1 MSYIVRLHV
10 AFECDDNAPVAELA
24 AKHLHLGVADGDAD
38 ATYFLSYLATRTGT
52 NPGPKGGLSLWGIR
66 GNYSNGSRFCDILI
80 PFWKELGS
88 GDQSPYEGTNVLVF
102 EEAEQSAGL
111 TVYEVS
117 LGTKPIESTEYACSC
132 SWEQ

>member
-1 MSYIVRLHV
+1 MSFIARLHV
-10 AFECDDNAPVAELA
+10 AFECDD
-24 AKHLHLGVADGDAD
+24 H
-38 ATYFLSYLATRTGT
+38 
-52 NPGPKGGLSLWGIR
+52 
-66 GNYSNGSRFCDILI
+66 
-80 PFWKELGS
+80 
-88 GDQSPYEGTNVLVF
+88 SPYEGTNVLVF